1 MTFDIHLAKQSSKAA
16 VQLNAISRLTNQY
29 FESDALF
36 EKFKY
41 LHP

>member
-1 MTFDIHLAKQSSKAA
+1 MTFDIHLAKQCSKAA